1 MLVLCIV
8 LKLIHNK
15 KLNLTN
21 KFLYFLPVILIL
33 IYFIRLENIFYSLEF
48 STNKL
53 IQMSS
58 NYGLDVEKSS
68 SLIYLENLDSK
79 NGLIRFLIL
88 SFSFISFLINRSE
101 LWGIFF
107 ARYNPSVSELVFG
120 TGPFVLSN
128 HYGEI
133 DIFTK
138 RVFTGSELGFLLPH
152 SSLLLTLVFTGLT
165 GILAF
170 TVFLV
175 NTLRKV
181 RVLDYN
187 LFLIGLFISANLI
200 KSDSILYFP
209 SLLIYLL
216 FYCLMKKKY
225 KNYFNFINLLLGNL
239 DLYDSLI

>member
-1 MLVLCIV
+1 ME
-8 LKLIHNK
+8 N
-15 KLNLTN
+15 
-21 KFLYFLPVILIL
+21 
-33 IYFIRLENIFYSLEF
+33 LENE
-48 STNKL
+48 
-53 IQMSS
+53 
-58 NYGLDVEKSS
+58 
-68 SLIYLENLDSK
+68 

-107 ARYNPSVSELVFG
+107 ARYNPTALELAFG

-138 RVFTGSELGFLLPH
+138 RVFTGTELGFLLPH
-152 SSLLLTLVFTGLT
+152 SSLLLILVFTGLSGLLLLT
-165 GILAF
+165 I
-170 TVFLV
+170 FLL

-187 LFLIGLFISANLI
+187 LFLIGFFISANLI

-209 SLLIYLL
+209 SLLIYML
-216 FYCLMKKKY
+216 FYILMKKKY
-225 KNYFNFINLLLGNL
+225 KVLL
-239 DLYDSLI
+239 